1 MDGVSF
7 SIDQGEILSIIGPN
21 GAGKTSVF
29 NCITRIYDPTGTF
42 IRQGWEVDH
51 PGVAKHV
58 EIIRQYAGM
67 ENASN
72 LTLYGQYLGELM
84 EQALILAGKDL
95 TREGLIKAVESIKD
109 FTCSMCLVSVTMS
122 WSDHDPMQGA
132 YLMRAE
138 GGRWKTFGGLISYE
152 GTLPDTM
159 TVADLKK

>member
-7 SIDQGEILSIIGPN
+7 SVDQGEILSIIGPN

-42 IRQGWEVDH
+42 IRQGWEVDY

-84 EQALILAGKDL
+84 EQALVLAGKDL

-122 WSDHDPMQGA
+122 WSDHDPM
-132 YLMRAE
+132 
-138 GGRWKTFGGLISYE
+138 
-152 GTLPDTM
+152 
-159 TVADLKK
+159 